1 MILQA
6 GSMNIKGRPR
16 PDGVLSPKLEI
27 AIIHNWMF
35 NFVAEYRPRAV
46 LSLFFGG
53 EFCRMYTDNRHLP
66 SEFAFDFPQLR
77 KQVHTVNS
85 TIGPEIQNHQPAAQ
99 FLEGERSGSMFSQSS
114 PCVNSG
120 GCTMLECLRGLIRCA
135 PFAIGPWASNA
146 AN

>member
-1 MILQA
+1 
-6 GSMNIKGRPR
+6 MNIKGRPR

-53 EFCRMYTDNRHLP
+53 EFCRMYTDNRHFP

-120 GCTMLECLRGLIRCA
+120 GCIMLECL
-135 PFAIGPWASNA
+135 
-146 AN
+146 